1 MARSGS
7 PRFFAAALGVSLFV
21 TAGPALAAKPAGRPP
36 APSLA
41 CAGATGLSIA
51 LQVCAGPPGAPGG
64 FAIQW
69 TMADS
74 FEAGPDGLLG
84 TDDDGTWPAPDAT
97 NLCTASFAGQ
107 AHFSKREFG
116 PGECVT
122 VDVGQLLEDS
132 GARTDCA
139 GALSCGS
146 TYVFRALVPGA
157 AAPLAISA
165 SPDLFCGTL
174 PCLPAVDGC
183 VVTAAYWK
191 DHGPLPRRGN
201 ADEWNVSS
209 LVLGNVTYSDV
220 DLQAILETPADGNGL
235 LALAHQLIA
244 AKLNIANGADGT
256 VVASFVEAADKVI
269 GDVVVP
275 PGGSGYLEL
284 AATWN
289 LTQALTGYNEG
300 ALGPGHCD

>member
-1 MARSGS
+1 MVGSGN
-7 PRFFAAALGVSLFV
+7 PKFFAAALGVSLFV
-21 TAGPALAAKPAGRPP
+21 TAGPPLAAKPGKPL
-36 APSLA
+36 APSVA

-51 LQVCAGPPGAPGG
+51 IQVCAGPGGAPGG

-69 TMADS
+69 TTAES
-74 FEAGPDGLLG
+74 LAAGPDGRPG
-84 TDDDGTWPAPDAT
+84 TADDSTWPASDDAD
-97 NLCTASFAGQ
+97 LCTASFVGRARFTRPELG
-107 AHFSKREFG
+107 G
-116 PGECVT
+116 GECAT
-122 VDVGQLLEDS
+122 VEVGQLLGDS
-132 GARTDCA
+132 GAPTNCA
-139 GALSCGS
+139 GSLACGS
-146 TYVFRALVPGA
+146 SYVFRALARGV
-157 AAPLAISA
+157 AAPIALSV
-165 SPDLFCGTL
+165 SPDLLCGTL
-174 PCLPAVDGC
+174 ACTRAVDGC